1 MIKLE
6 FDVEEIRNK
15 LHKQKTEEI
24 NIMEFIIVLSTIISK
39 EEQRV
44 FTEKMSKITCPEDK
58 FALIEEY
65 RHYLIPDNQLN

>member
-1 MIKLE
+1 MMKLE

-65 RHYLIPDNQLN
+65 RHYLIPNNELN

>member
-1 MIKLE
+1 MMELE

-44 FTEKMSKITCPEDK
+44 FTEKMSKINCPEDK
-58 FALIEEY
+58 FTLIEEY

>member
-1 MIKLE
+1 MMKLE

-39 EEQRV
+39 EEQNV
-44 FTEKMSKITCPEDK
+44 FTEKMSKINCPEDK

>member
-1 MIKLE
+1 
-6 FDVEEIRNK
+6 
-15 LHKQKTEEI
+15 
-24 NIMEFIIVLSTIISK
+24 MEFIIVLSTIISK

-44 FTEKMSKITCPEDK
+44 FTEKMSKINCPEDK

>member
-1 MIKLE
+1 MMRLE

>member
-1 MIKLE
+1 MMKLE

-65 RHYLIPDNQLN
+65 RHYLIPDNELN

>member
-1 MIKLE
+1 MMKLE

>member
-1 MIKLE
+1 
-6 FDVEEIRNK
+6 
-15 LHKQKTEEI
+15 
-24 NIMEFIIVLSTIISK
+24 MEFIIVLSTIISK
-39 EEQRV
+39 KEQNV

>member
-1 MIKLE
+1 MMKLE

-15 LHKQKTEEI
+15 LYKQKTEEI

>member
-1 MIKLE
+1 MMKLE

-39 EEQRV
+39 EEQCV

>member
-6 FDVEEIRNK
+6 FDVEEARER

-24 NIMEFIIVLSTIISK
+24 NIMEMIIVLFSIISK
-39 EEQRV
+39 EEQKV
-44 FTEKMSKITCPEDK
+44 FSDKMSKITCPEDK

-65 RHYLIPDNQLN
+65 RHYLIPDNKLN

>member
-1 MIKLE
+1 MMKLE

-15 LHKQKTEEI
+15 LHKQRTEEI